1 MSLRGEG
8 GIMMVQERQGD
19 SGSQP
24 EVEDVDGWAVQ
35 LQDLV
40 DRIGHHFARS
50 EARARVL
57 GYLTGLLSSIERKNG
72 WQLAE
77 AVGDR
82 NPYGMQHLLGRA
94 DWDADAVRDELQTY
108 AIDHLGDPAGIL
120 VVDET
125 GFLKKGKKSVGVARQ
140 YSGTAGRVENC
151 QIGVFL
157 TYASPTGRTFLD
169 RDLYLHKEWTQD
181 RDRCREAGVPDDV
194 EFATKPQLAIRM
206 LERAL
211 DAGVPAAWVTGDEVY
226 GGDRRLRLVLEERQQ
241 PFVLAVKSNEPAWS
255 DGEGGVRQRKAAA
268 ITAGLN
274 ADEWQRL
281 SAGEGTKGPRLYD
294 WARVRLVRLPDPGWD
309 HWLLVRRSLADPT
322 ELAYYVV
329 FGHDDAT
336 LEELVRVAG
345 TRWTIEE
352 CLEAAKGEVGLD
364 EYEVRKW
371 DGWYRHITL
380 AMLAHAYLTVTQAT
394 AHAGVKKGIVTGT
407 GSMTTY
413 QERQRAASR

>member
-1 MSLRGEG
+1 
-8 GIMMVQERQGD
+8 MMVQEQQG
-19 SGSQP
+19 SSVGQP
-24 EVEDVDGWAVQ
+24 DLKGVDGWAAQ
-35 LQDLV
+35 LRDLV
-40 DRIGHHFARS
+40 DRVGHHFARA
-50 EARARVL
+50 EARERVL
-57 GYLTGLLSSIERKNG
+57 GYLTGLLSPVERKNG

-77 AVGDR
+77 AIGDR

-94 DWDADAVRDELQTY
+94 DWDADALRDELQAY
-108 AIDHLGDPAGIL
+108 VIEQLGDPAGVV

-125 GFLKKGKKSVGVARQ
+125 GFLKKGRKSVGVARQ

-151 QIGVFL
+151 QVGVFL
-157 TYASPTGRTFLD
+157 TYATAAGRTFLD
-169 RDLYLHKEWTQD
+169 RELYLHKEWAQD
-181 RDRCREAGVPDDV
+181 RERCQEAGVPDDV
-194 EFATKPQLAIRM
+194 NFATKPQLATRM

-226 GGDRRLRLVLEERQQ
+226 GGDRRLRMWLEERQQ
-241 PFVLAVKSNEPAWS
+241 PFVLAVKSSEPLWS

-268 ITAGLN
+268 LTAAITAE
-274 ADEWQRL
+274 EWQRL
-281 SAGEGTKGPRLYD
+281 SAGEGAKGPRLYD
-294 WARVRLVRLPDPGWD
+294 WARIRLFRLPDPGWE

-322 ELAYYVV
+322 EVAYYVV

-336 LEELVRVAG
+336 LSELVRVAG
-345 TRWTIEE
+345 MRWTIEE

-380 AMLAHAYLTVTQAT
+380 VMLAHAYLTVTQAT
-394 AHAGVKKGIVTGT
+394 ANAGVKKGIVIRT
-407 GSMTTY
+407 GSMTAY